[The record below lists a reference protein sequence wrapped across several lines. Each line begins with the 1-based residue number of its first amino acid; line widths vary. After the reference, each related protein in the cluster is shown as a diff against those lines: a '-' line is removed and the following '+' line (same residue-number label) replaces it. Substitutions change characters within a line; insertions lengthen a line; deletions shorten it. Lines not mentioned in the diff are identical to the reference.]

1 MKKRKLSFR
10 HLLLSLFSIIVC
22 SFCIYT
28 YSYNYIYESISLST
42 NKVAV
47 IEYGTAIYDLKKFV
61 KKVEGDIVS
70 VRSDVD
76 SSEVGMHEVVFVLKK
91 NGVVKE
97 IPLEVEVK
105 DTNAPIIEII
115 SDSITIKQGEIPD
128 IFGNIKSVV
137 DSVDGT
143 IEFSSNFDNDKVNY
157 YTIEST
163 VDANVVGNYP
173 VKIIAVDTNGNM
185 SIKEF
190 AVIVER
196 NSVADR
202 AVKLAYSLLGRP
214 YVLGTN
220 GPTSFDCSGLVQ
232 YVYSQVGVRVSR
244 SSSTQLY
251 DGIGVSY
258 SNILP
263 GDIVSWGYTAD
274 RATHSGIYV
283 GNGKMIHA
291 ANPSQGVILSDI
303 SSWDR
308 GSAENVIAVRR
319 VS

>member
-1 MKKRKLSFR
+1 MKKHKLSFG
-10 HLLLSLFSIIVC
+10 HFLLFLFSIIVC

-28 YSYNYIYESISLST
+28 YGYNYIYESISLST
-42 NKVAV
+42 NKSAV
-47 IEYGTAIYDLKKFV
+47 IEYGTAIYDVKKFV
-61 KKVEGDIVS
+61 KKVEGNIIS
-70 VRSDVD
+70 IKNDVD
-76 SSEVGMHEVVFVLKK
+76 SNKVGMHEVVFVLKK

-97 IPLEVEVK
+97 IPFEVEVK

-115 SDSITIKQGEIPD
+115 SDSVIIKQGENPD

-137 DSVDGT
+137 DAVDGK
-143 IEFSSNFDNDKVNY
+143 IEFTSTFESDMRNCYTVESSVN
-157 YTIEST
+157 
-163 VDANVVGNYP
+163 ANVVGNYL
-173 VKIIAVDTNGNM
+173 VRIIAIDLNGNI
-185 SIKEF
+185 STKEF
-190 AVIVER
+190 NVTVEK
-196 NSVADR
+196 NSVAER
-202 AVKLAYSLLGRP
+202 AVKLAYTFLGRP

-220 GPTSFDCSGLVQ
+220 GPNTFDCSGLVQ
-232 YVYSQVGVRVSR
+232 YVYSQVGVRISR

-251 DGIGVSY
+251 DGVGVSY

-263 GDIVSWGYTAD
+263 GDIISWGYTSD
-274 RATHSGIYV
+274 KATHSGIYV

-291 ANPSQGVILSDI
+291 ANPLQGVILSDV